1 MRTIRRK
8 IRLHSVQHAFRHSP
22 ALFRAFVG
30 GRSAGKS
37 WVGIYDLIR
46 RARPGRTYTAAD
58 PTSIMSRDDTFPR
71 FQKMAREMGVWRSM
85 RLTPYPDV
93 TLVNGAVVRFR
104 TAEDPEKM
112 RGPDI
117 AGFWLNEASLMHR
130 DAFLIAI
137 GCLRE
142 GGEQGWLSATFT
154 PAGPTHWSYEEFA
167 TEKPN
172 TALFRAPTRANP
184 FNPPGFAETLAGQ
197 YGDSQWARQEL
208 GGEFVQMEGAT
219 FPAHWFDG
227 ILVPEWPATGIAK
240 QVLYL
245 DPSQGKDSKAGD
257 AQAYC
262 RAGFWSGPRNQ
273 NLIFLEATVTK
284 EPPPEM
290 VARGV
295 AMCRARRP
303 DLLAYEVNAT
313 MGFLS
318 AEFDRQFAEA
328 KYLLRTWPHTN
339 TEPKLFR
346 IRNALMPYLA
356 QKRVRIVD
364 NPGGRVLRAELQ
376 SHPFGEHDDAADA
389 AAGSVAF
396 LERLVNG
403 G

>member
-1 MRTIRRK
+1 VRILRK
-8 IRLHSVQHAFRHSP
+8 TFELYSIQADFCDSP
-22 ALFRAFVG
+22 ALYRAFVG

-37 WVGIYDLIR
+37 TVGCFDLLT
-46 RARPGRTYTAAD
+46 RALPGRTYAVAD
-58 PTSIMSRDDTFPR
+58 PTSVMSRDDTFPR
-71 FQKMAREMGVWRSM
+71 FRAHARALGLWGSV

-93 TLVNGAVVRFR
+93 TLTSGAVVRFR

-130 DAFLIAI
+130 AAFLIAI

-184 FNPPGFAETLAGQ
+184 FNPPGFAATLAGQ

-219 FPAHWFDG
+219 FPAEWFDG
-227 ILVPEWPATGIAK
+227 VLVPEWPSTGVAK

-245 DPSQGKDSKAGD
+245 DPSQGKDAKAGD

-262 RAGFWSGPRNQ
+262 RAGFWPGPRNE
-273 NLIFLEATVTK
+273 NLIFLDATVSK

-295 AMCRARRP
+295 RLCRARRP
-303 DLLAYEVNAT
+303 DLWGYETNGT
-313 MGFLS
+313 LGLLS
-318 AEFDRQFAEA
+318 HEIDRQLCEA
-328 KYLLRTWPHTN
+328 NYLVRTWPVNN
-339 TEPKLFR
+339 TDPKRWR
-346 IRNALMPYLA
+346 IRNTLMPYLA
-356 QKRVRIVD
+356 QKRIRIVD
-364 NPGGRVLRAELQ
+364 TRGGRVLRAELQ
-376 SHPFGEHDDAADA
+376 AEPFGEHDDAADA
-389 AAGSVAF
+389 AAGAVTL
-396 LERLVNG
+396 LEGLVSG
-403 G
+403 K